1 MNGRHGVFDHLL
13 FSLLLFLALVEWRWT
28 WPRYLARLATGEP
41 GVRFRFYRSLV
52 LSEWAPVL
60 CLIGFWAAR
69 RRPWS
74 QLLLAGSTPLHV
86 GLGFV
91 SVLLLIG
98 LLRLQRRWLLA
109 RSERIERLRPK
120 LLYAGALLPHT
131 PAERNLFRLVWVTAG
146 VCEEVLFRG
155 FLLWYLAVW
164 TGLVTAVI
172 LSSLLFGTGHV
183 YLGFDQAPKTAL
195 AGLVFAVIAV
205 TSGSL
210 WPAILLHA
218 AIDWNSGD
226 LGFRVITSDLRAE
239 REKGA
244 PETAILRSRNQ
255 DLNG

>member
-1 MNGRHGVFDHLL
+1 MNGRHGIFDHVL
-13 FSLLLFLALVEWRWT
+13 FALLLVLPLVEWRWT

-41 GVRFRFYRSLV
+41 GVRFRFYRALV

-60 CLIGFWAAR
+60 CLLGFWAVR

-74 QLLLAGSTPLHV
+74 RLLLAGSRPLRV

-91 SVLLLIG
+91 STLLLIG

-109 RSERIERLRPK
+109 RPERIERLRPK
-120 LLYAGALLPHT
+120 LLYAEPLLPHT
-131 PAERNLFRLVWVTAG
+131 PAERRLFRLVSVTAG

-155 FLLWYLAVW
+155 FLLWYVAVW
-164 TGLVTAVI
+164 TGPVTAVI
-172 LSSLLFGTGHV
+172 LSSLLFGAGHI
-183 YLGFDQAPKTAL
+183 YLGLDQAPKTAL
-195 AGLVFAVIAV
+195 AGLIFAVLAV

-226 LGFRVITSDLRAE
+226 LGFRVITSDPSSELD
-239 REKGA
+239 KGV
-244 PETAILRSRNQ
+244 PKTAIQRPRDQ
-255 DLNG
+255 GLNS